1 MGWRWWRLGF
11 SFRPT
16 EPSKRA
22 NYRARH
28 HARSKARAACCAPSD
43 GFAFG
48 VCILWQK
55 LTFRHRAKFRRAKQM
70 VGADAMSMNEILGIS
85 SAETSARN
93 SPISEPGEALFSQVD
108 CNRNALNDEE
118 NRDDARDLDK
128 TKTSEQDK
136 TTKSKKDGKKESSK
150 KKKQKSEKV
159 VSKTKN
165 SDKKKGIDDATK
177 SEKNRKGY
185 IDGKPGKEDRKDKT
199 SKKKKDCK
207 DKPNKKTKSSKL
219 ENSDEFGK
227 SSDALK
233 RKRQEDLDDYEEVES
248 NVHVNAAH
256 QFVYQYLSNK
266 LMRKKAEVARRRCE
280 RGQWW

>member
-1 MGWRWWRLGF
+1 
-11 SFRPT
+11 
-16 EPSKRA
+16 
-22 NYRARH
+22 
-28 HARSKARAACCAPSD
+28 
-43 GFAFG
+43 
-48 VCILWQK
+48 
-55 LTFRHRAKFRRAKQM
+55 M

-233 RKRQEDLDDYEEVES
+233 RKRQEVLDDYEEVES